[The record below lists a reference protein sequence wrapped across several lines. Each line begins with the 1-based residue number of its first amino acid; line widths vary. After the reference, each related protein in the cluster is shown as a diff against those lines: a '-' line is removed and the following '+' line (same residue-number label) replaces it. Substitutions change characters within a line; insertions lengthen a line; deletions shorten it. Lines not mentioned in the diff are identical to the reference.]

1 MLGLYVAS
9 ICDGTL
15 KCRPPTARAMIQSL
29 YIHIYRYGKFSVPMS
44 PWIYTFV
51 CLPVLICVL
60 FFLHT
65 EVSTHVNVSTAVR
78 ASGSEEFVGR
88 LSAVWCFALRHV
100 CMVCII
106 IYC

>member
-1 MLGLYVAS
+1 MQATNSTGIDTISYTYIYIYMVCSVFQCLLGY
-9 ICDGTL
+9 
-15 KCRPPTARAMIQSL
+15 
-29 YIHIYRYGKFSVPMS
+29 
-44 PWIYTFV
+44 IYTFV

-65 EVSTHVNVSTAVR
+65 EVSRHVNVSTAVR

-100 CMVCII
+100 CMVCIYI
-106 IYC
+106 YIYC